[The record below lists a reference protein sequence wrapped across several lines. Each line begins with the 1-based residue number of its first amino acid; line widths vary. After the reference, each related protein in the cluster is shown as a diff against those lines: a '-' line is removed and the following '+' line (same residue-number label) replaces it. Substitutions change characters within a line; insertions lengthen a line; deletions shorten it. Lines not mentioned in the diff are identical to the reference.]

1 MSQENNEQ
9 LRDTLRFGEYDFE
22 IHNLTED
29 GQNFPNYP
37 FIIQIPFIL
46 FNQNQLQAF
55 MSRFFQMIR
64 SLELENMYNFNPMT
78 RIPYSFYCG
87 FCNSV
92 HIIDRPLN
100 SAMTQHM
107 STGVILTPFWTPL
120 ILRPN
125 PESGDNQQD

>member
-55 MSRFFQMIR
+55 MSRFYSNDKVSRAGEYVQLQPYDSY
-64 SLELENMYNFNPMT
+64 SL
-78 RIPYSFYCG
+78 
-87 FCNSV
+87 
-92 HIIDRPLN
+92 
-100 SAMTQHM
+100 
-107 STGVILTPFWTPL
+107 
-120 ILRPN
+120 
-125 PESGDNQQD
+125 